1 MKHVVSVGLGSS
13 TRDAYIETEILGQE
27 IIIERRGSDGDMNKA
42 AQLIADLDGKVD
54 AFGLGGTDLFIMVG
68 DKKYYLRD
76 SKKLAKN
83 AIKTP
88 IVCGA
93 GLKDSLER
101 IVVKKLNSS
110 IDWKNK
116 KVLMLSA
123 VDRFGMAESID
134 SFGAEMIYADLIYI
148 LGLPIP
154 LKTLKSLRRTAYI
167 IAPIAAQLPIKWLY
181 PTGSSQE
188 KEKAETGWKTKH
200 FAWADVIAGDF
211 HFIKRYAPA
220 DLAGKTV
227 LTNTTTPDDVE
238 MLKKRGLKTLITTTP
253 RFNGRSLST
262 NMLEAALVAVSE
274 KFPLT
279 KQDYDELIAKTGLE
293 GDRLEL
299 N

>member
-42 AQLIADLDGKVD
+42 AELIADLDGKVD

-83 AIKTP
+83 AVKTP

-101 IVVKKLNSS
+101 IVVKDLDKS

-123 VDRFGMAESID
+123 VDRFGMAETID
-134 SFGAEMIYADLIYI
+134 SFGAEMIFADLIYI
-148 LGLPIP
+148 LSLPIQ
-154 LKTLKSLRRTAYI
+154 LRTLKSLRRTAHV
-167 IAPIAAQLPIKWLY
+167 IAPIASQLPIKWLY
-181 PTGSSQE
+181 PTGSKQE
-188 KEKAETGWKTKH
+188 KETAESGWKTRY
-200 FAWADVIAGDF
+200 FDWADVIAGDF
-211 HFIKRYAPA
+211 HFVKRYAPA
-220 DLAGKTV
+220 DLRGKTV
-227 LTNTTTPDDVE
+227 LTNTTTPEDVE
-238 MLKKRGLKTLITTTP
+238 MLRKRGLKTLITTTP

-262 NMLEAALVAVSE
+262 NMLEAAFVAISE
-274 KFPLT
+274 KHPLT
-279 KQDYDELIAKTGLE
+279 KQDYDDLIIKSGLK